1 MKIFKLPRFAKRFI
15 RRHTE
20 QIPLLKS
27 ISVHKKISIFY
38 SIITWNL
45 FGYLIYKLIKNKDLQ
60 KGTEEKRWWEGNVY
74 GMDKVKNIQTYRI
87 DGFSL
92 VEVKDPQKD
101 TTENKENLG

>member
-27 ISVHKKISIFY
+27 ISVQVGGFEQYFRS
-38 SIITWNL
+38 
-45 FGYLIYKLIKNKDLQ
+45 
-60 KGTEEKRWWEGNVY
+60 WWEGNVY